1 MALTTRSRRLRPA
14 LAAWAMV
21 LAVVSAVMLGP
32 APSAHALDTPLEF
45 STDGTTWTSVPPASL
60 FDNGVVL
67 VPGGSVSSTL
77 HMRSTAQTPGVLVA
91 ALTNVRV
98 SDESAEKYFG
108 VRATSDAGTGVD
120 GAGVGLGRTAVT
132 DLEEFTPIGPRLTL
146 APGQSAQFTLTVD
159 LDLRPG
165 GTGAQNSAIALDLA
179 LSFTE
184 AAAVPGGGDGLPG
197 GQDGEGLNPPQLIP
211 ALPAPG
217 GQHPS
222 AGTDGAGTDGAGGA
236 ASGAAADPAASSET
250 SADRGALAVTGIA
263 RSAIIVAAVLTAL
276 GALLVAISRRTRDR
290 S

>member
-1 MALTTRSRRLRPA
+1 MALIASRRSSRPLFA
-14 LAAWAMV
+14 GVMVAIAMV
-21 LAVVSAVMLGP
+21 AAVMLGP

-45 STDGTTWTSVPPASL
+45 STDGTTWTSAPPASL

-77 HMRSTAQTPGVLVA
+77 HMRSTAPTPGVLVA
-91 ALTNVRV
+91 ALTNVMI
-98 SDESAEKYFG
+98 SDESAGKYFG

-179 LSFTE
+179 LSFTD
-184 AAAVPGGGDGLPG
+184 AAAVPGGGGLPG
-197 GQDGEGLNPPQLIP
+197 GQDGEGLNAPQLIP

-222 AGTDGAGTDGAGGA
+222 AGTDGAGGA

>member
-45 STDGTTWTSVPPASL
+45 SSDGTTWTSAPPASL

-98 SDESAEKYFG
+98 SDESAEKHFG
-108 VRATSDAGTGVD
+108 VRATSDAGTGAD

-184 AAAVPGGGDGLPG
+184 AAAVPGGDGLPG

-236 ASGAAADPAASSET
+236 ASGAAADPAESSET

-263 RSAIIVAAVLTAL
+263 RGAIIVAGVLTAL